1 MKKVQIPSGEP
12 VGRIAC
18 EQCGNSTE
26 FVEIA
31 ENVQITTH
39 YVQNSDGS
47 FTVEDNA
54 TEMLGEVRFLCGQCG
69 ADLSRFHGHFQE
81 MSF

>member
-12 VGRIAC
+12 VGRIVC
-18 EQCGNSTE
+18 EQCGNNTE

-39 YVQNSDGS
+39 YVQNPDGS
-47 FTVEDNA
+47 FTIEEQTSQALGDVKLYCGNCEEDLTA
-54 TEMLGEVRFLCGQCG
+54 FHQRFSEMIF
-69 ADLSRFHGHFQE
+69 
-81 MSF
+81 

>member
-12 VGRIAC
+12 VGRIVC
-18 EQCGNSTE
+18 EQCGNSAE

-31 ENVQITTH
+31 ENVQITTR

-47 FTVEDNA
+47 FTVEENA
-54 TEMLGEVRFLCGQCG
+54 TEVQGEVRFLCGQCG
-69 ADLSRFHGHFQE
+69 TDMTRFHGHFQE